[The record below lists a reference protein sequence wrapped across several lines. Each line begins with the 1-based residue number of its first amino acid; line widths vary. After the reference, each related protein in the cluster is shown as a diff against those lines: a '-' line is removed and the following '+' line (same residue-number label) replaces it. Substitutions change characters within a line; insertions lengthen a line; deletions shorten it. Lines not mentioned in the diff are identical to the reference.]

1 MTYYQEEIILIR
13 ILKMAI
19 KDYSN
24 RRYMAVEDQRSEI
37 TTFFKSEDFYNIL
50 TLLAIDEESFFNSLK
65 NWKGGE
71 EE

>member
-1 MTYYQEEIILIR
+1 
-13 ILKMAI
+13 MAI